1 MKFVP
6 VFSFLVVASV
16 LMGFSMAG
24 LPKPTEQHAKQVQQ
38 QFPGITVQQLNQGME
53 LYKTH
58 CKGCHFV
65 KNPIRYSEAVWKQQ
79 VPAMVNRINKKGK
92 KFISPEQ
99 EALILNYVLAL
110 GPYAT
115 AKSN

>member
-6 VFSFLVVASV
+6 VFSVLVFAVV

-38 QFPGITVQQLNQGME
+38 QFPGITVQQLDQGME

-65 KNPIRYSEAVWKQQ
+65 KNPSRFSEAVWKQQ

-92 KFISPEQ
+92 KYISPEQ
-99 EALILNYVLAL
+99 SSLILNYVLVM
-110 GPYAT
+110 GPYAKLS
-115 AKSN
+115 AN